1 MLLFYMV
8 IVQYSPT
15 IIEYHIIDYH
25 IISRRKKQKKH
36 SSIVEEVNI
45 MMLYLVYHWL
55 VDERDALAS

>member
-25 IISRRKKQKKH
+25 IISRRKKQKKKY
-36 SSIVEEVNI
+36 SGILEG
-45 MMLYLVYHWL
+45 VYHWL